1 MGIVQDTLTAVRKL
15 TKRDTF
21 IEKADF
27 MNLIL
32 FKIKWDGRMPIP
44 AILKPMPLWTGKQLF
59 QLCLPEGVNCVRTH
73 STHNEN
79 EDSGPFRHIS
89 VADTRVLI
97 ENGKLFCGIV
107 CKKTVGASAGSL
119 IHTLFAEKG
128 ADATK
133 TFFSDVQRIVNQ
145 WIMIE
150 GHSIG
155 IGDTIA
161 DAGTYKDIQSQIRN
175 SKSDVLEVIENA
187 HNDKLEPM
195 PGNTLRSTF
204 ENQGT
209 WLRSLTPLGAQFP
222 SR

>member
-1 MGIVQDTLTAVRKL
+1 MFYWKSRYS
-15 TKRDTF
+15 
-21 IEKADF
+21 
-27 MNLIL
+27 NLDI
-32 FKIKWDGRMPIP
+32 RY
-44 AILKPMPLWTGKQLF
+44 
-59 QLCLPEGVNCVRTH
+59 H
-73 STHNEN
+73 EN
-79 EDSGPFRHIS
+79 EFFEIYKLFNPTFRHIS

-97 ENGKLFCGIV
+97 ENGKLICGIV

-128 ADATK
+128 SDATK

-209 WLRSLTPLGAQFP
+209 WMFSLNMKFPLDLGPLNA
-222 SR
+222 